1 MIDQGLM
8 NNKHSELIP
17 INASDQEQKAMI
29 DQMKAD
35 SKLLW
40 KVKGRQSTTDCCSFV
55 DRYPEIGQM

>member
-1 MIDQGLM
+1 VIDQGLM

-40 KVKGRQSTTDCCSFV
+40 KRK
-55 DRYPEIGQM
+55 